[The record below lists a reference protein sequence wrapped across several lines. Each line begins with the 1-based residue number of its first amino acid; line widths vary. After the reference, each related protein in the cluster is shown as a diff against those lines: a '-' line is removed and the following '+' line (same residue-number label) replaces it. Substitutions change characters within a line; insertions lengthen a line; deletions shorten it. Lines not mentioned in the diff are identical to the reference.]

1 MSERNW
7 SPFEIRMVIHHHCSP
22 APFVDALAPIYPEC
36 VAKLRVAGIL
46 EYDFDSILKTTP
58 KGEALV
64 KAWCETPMPIQK
76 WVDPR
81 FDAALQD

>member
-7 SPFEIRMVIHHHCSP
+7 SPFEIRVVLHHHCSP
-22 APFVDALAPIYPEC
+22 SPFVDAHAPIYADV
-36 VAKLRVAGIL
+36 VAKLRECGVL
-46 EYDFDSILKTTP
+46 EGDSLLRTTP

-64 KAWCETPMPIQK
+64 NAWCATPVPVQI